1 MNLHTCV
8 NYHSRIFLIKNFDM
22 ANYVIIFSVVALAV
36 QMHLFLGEAATFTIA
51 NNCGYIVWPVIQSTN
66 GASLND
72 GFSLTNGSTRVI
84 IINISSTGRL
94 WGRTHCTTNSLTGN
108 FSCLTGDCGT
118 GKMDCQG
125 RPYTSPVTLV
135 EFATNQINNYDFYDI
150 SVVDGYNLPVAM
162 APSSKGGIKSRCAVT
177 GCVFNYDHGC
187 PDELKV
193 TTNQTVIGCRSP
205 CDVFHTNESC
215 CTNANDCRSN
225 SFSLGSLIFKKACPR
240 AYSYTLDDQ
249 TSTFD
254 CPGDQTSYEIT
265 FCPSLTLAS
274 AVSQPLQ
281 SPSSSPSVSPSSLP
295 TPKTPTTNSS
305 PTNIFPRNTTKPRL
319 KSVSKRK
326 RTILLIAL
334 SISIALSI
342 LLLYGIWTCIFKRKV
357 IKTTTSSEVSEIKKV
372 VVDSLQYDLNT
383 IRIATNNFAAENKL
397 GEGGFGEVYKGKI
410 ENGQEIAVKR
420 LSKNSGQGVVEF
432 KTEVDVVAK
441 LRHKNLVK
449 LLGFCVALEEKI
461 LVYEFL
467 PNSSLDRFLFDQ
479 TKNVSLD
486 WQTRFKIIIGIA
498 KGLLYLHEDS
508 PLKIIHR
515 DLKSSNVLLDDDM
528 NPKISDFGLAKL
540 FGVDQTQGDTKRIV
554 GTYGYMAPEYAITG
568 HYSVKS
574 DVFSFGVLVL
584 EIVSGQRNRFFGR
597 LQLEEAL
604 LHRAW
609 RLWNEEKTLDLVDT
623 TLDSFPIDEVTKCIH
638 IGLLCIQEEA
648 VVRPR
653 MASIV
658 AALNGQALSLPVPK
672 PPHFFGTDN
681 NVEDNEMQYN
691 FQDVYTGTTSITE
704 LYPRN

>member
-1 MNLHTCV
+1 
-8 NYHSRIFLIKNFDM
+8 
-22 ANYVIIFSVVALAV
+22 
-36 QMHLFLGEAATFTIA
+36 
-51 NNCGYIVWPVIQSTN
+51 
-66 GASLND
+66 
-72 GFSLTNGSTRVI
+72 
-84 IINISSTGRL
+84 
-94 WGRTHCTTNSLTGN
+94 
-108 FSCLTGDCGT
+108 
-118 GKMDCQG
+118 MDCQG
-125 RPYTSPVTLV
+125 RPYTSPVTLI
-135 EFATNQINNYDFYDI
+135 EFATVQSNNYDFYDV
-150 SVVDGYNLPVAM
+150 SVIDGYNLPVTM
-162 APSSKGGIKSRCAVT
+162 APSSEGSGSGSRCAVT
-177 GCVFNYDHGC
+177 GCVFDYEHGC

-193 TTNQTVIGCRSP
+193 TNNQNVIGCKSP

-215 CTNANDCRSN
+215 CSNANDCRSN

-240 AYSYTLDDQ
+240 AYSYALDDQ

-254 CPGDQTSYEIT
+254 CPGYQT
-265 FCPSLTLAS
+265 S

-281 SPSSSPSVSPSSLP
+281 SPSSSPPVSPSSSPPVSPSSLP
-295 TPKTPTTNSS
+295 SPTTPTTNSS
-305 PTNIFPRNTTKPRL
+305 PTNIIPKNTTKPRL
-319 KSVSKRK
+319 KSDSKRK

-334 SISIALSI
+334 SISAALSI
-342 LLLYGIWTCIFKRKV
+342 LLLYGVMTRIFKRKV
-357 IKTTTSSEVSEIKKV
+357 IKITNSSRASEIKKV
-372 VVDSLQYDLNT
+372 VVDSLQFDLNT
-383 IRIATNNFAAENKL
+383 IGIATNSFAANNKL
-397 GEGGFGEVYKGKI
+397 GEGGFGEVYKGKF
-410 ENGQEIAVKR
+410 ENGEEIAVKR
-420 LSKNSGQGVVEF
+420 LSKNSGQGVAEF
-432 KTEVDVVAK
+432 KTEVDLVAK

-449 LLGFCVALEEKI
+449 LLGFCVELEEKI

-479 TKNVSLD
+479 TKKVSLD

-498 KGLLYLHEDS
+498 KGLLYLHKDS

-515 DLKSSNVLLDDDM
+515 DLKSSNILLDDDI

-584 EIVSGQRNRFFGR
+584 EIVSGQRNKFFGR

-623 TLDSFPIDEVTKCIH
+623 TMDNFPIDEVTKCIH

-648 VVRPR
+648 IARPR

-658 AALNGQALSLPVPK
+658 AALNGQSISLPVPK
-672 PPHFFGTDN
+672 PPHFFGTNN

-691 FQDVYTGTTSITE
+691 FQDVYTGTASITE
-704 LYPRN
+704 LYPRD